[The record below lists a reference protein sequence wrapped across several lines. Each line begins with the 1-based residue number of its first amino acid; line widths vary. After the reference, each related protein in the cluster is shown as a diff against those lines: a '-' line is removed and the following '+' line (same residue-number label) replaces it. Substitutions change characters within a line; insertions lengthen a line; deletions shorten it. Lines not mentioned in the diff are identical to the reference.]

1 MMDTTL
7 LEKEG
12 PVTLEDLR
20 TNFRAHDFSAMSS
33 GYDKEHESSQRNARF
48 KRIVKCFKKAWRE
61 QMKEMTGKNMS
72 NFAPSSPV
80 GCMELSESELVAG
93 ALVDIMED
101 EARLDQLLEIGLTV
115 LRQPLEEELEKL
127 TQGKPTEE
135 LTEEEFAAVLAPLAD
150 QFLGKMMRLL
160 LEVQEADKWMEFTTE
175 MSAHEDY
182 NTQIKE
188 NHANIDFLRQWYH
201 LRTKIGGM
209 LSLEDVET
217 EASTDMDRLLA
228 SRDLER
234 RLMEEEKYDMLL
246 QAFCRSLNNDID
258 SQIVYMCDEGLTQ
271 KEMAQRL
278 GYANHS
284 TVSKRIKKIYQKCC
298 TFLEGQPKEAE
309 TEQQE

>member
-20 TNFRAHDFSAMSS
+20 ANFRAHDFSAMSS
-33 GYDKEHESSQRNARF
+33 GYDKEHESSQRNTRF

-61 QMKEMTGKNMS
+61 QMKEMTGKNMV

-93 ALVDIMED
+93 TLVDIMED
-101 EARLDQLLEIGLTV
+101 EARLDQLFEIGMTV
-115 LRQPLEEELEKL
+115 LRQPLEKELEKRI
-127 TQGKPTEE
+127 QGKSMEE
-135 LTEEEFAAVLAPLAD
+135 LTEEEFSAVMAPLAD

-209 LSLEDVET
+209 LSLEDVEK
-217 EASTDMDRLLA
+217 EASTDMDRLLM
-228 SRDLER
+228 SRGTKQRARNDA
-234 RLMEEEKYDMLL
+234 KYNMLL
-246 QAFCRSLNNDID
+246 QAFCESLNNDID
-258 SQIVYMCDEGLTQ
+258 RKIVYMCDEGLTQ
-271 KEMAQRL
+271 AEIAQRL

-284 TVSKRIKKIYQKCC
+284 AVSKRIKKIYQKCC
-298 TFLEGQPKEAE
+298 TFLESLPKEAE
-309 TEQQE
+309 IE

>member
-1 MMDTTL
+1 MIDTTL

-20 TNFRAHDFSAMSS
+20 AYFYAHDFSAISS
-33 GYDKEHESSQRNARF
+33 GYDKEKESSQRNTRF

-61 QMKEMTGKNMS
+61 QMGEMTGKLMS
-72 NFAPSSPV
+72 VFAPTSAV

-93 ALVDIMED
+93 ILVEVMED
-101 EARLDQLLEIGLTV
+101 EAQLDRLFEIGLTV

-127 TQGKPTEE
+127 AQGKPIDE
-135 LTEEEFAAVLAPLAD
+135 LTEEEINTALAPLAD
-150 QFLGKMMRLL
+150 QFLSKMMRLL
-160 LEVQEADKWMEFTTE
+160 LEVQEADKWMEFSAE
-175 MSAHEDY
+175 MSAHEDF

-188 NHANIDFLRQWYH
+188 NYANITFLRQWYH

-209 LSLEDVET
+209 LSLDDS
-217 EASTDMDRLLA
+217 EAADALTDIDRLVA
-228 SRDLER
+228 TRDPKR
-234 RLMEEEKYDMLL
+234 RIKDDEKYDMLL
-246 QAFCRSLNNDID
+246 QAFCRSLDNDID

-284 TVSKRIKKIYQKCC
+284 AVSKRIKKIYQKCC
-298 TFLEGQPKEAE
+298 AFLESLPKEVE
-309 TEQQE
+309 TE

>member
-7 LEKEG
+7 LEEG

-20 TNFRAHDFSAMSS
+20 ANFRAHDFSAMSS
-33 GYDKEHESSQRNARF
+33 GYDKEHESSQRNTRF

-61 QMKEMTGKNMS
+61 QMKEMTGKNMV

-93 ALVDIMED
+93 TLVDIMED
-101 EARLDQLLEIGLTV
+101 EARLDQLFEIGMTV
-115 LRQPLEEELEKL
+115 LRQPLEKELEKQM
-127 TQGKPTEE
+127 QGKSMEE
-135 LTEEEFAAVLAPLAD
+135 LTEEEFSAVLAPLAD

-160 LEVQEADKWMEFTTE
+160 LEVQEADKWMTFTTE

-209 LSLEDVET
+209 LSLEDVEK
-217 EASTDMDRLLA
+217 EASTDMDRLLM
-228 SRDLER
+228 SRGTKQRARNDA
-234 RLMEEEKYDMLL
+234 KYNMLL
-246 QAFCRSLNNDID
+246 QAFCESLNNDID
-258 SQIVYMCDEGLTQ
+258 RKIVYMCDEGLTQ

-298 TFLEGQPKEAE
+298 TFLDSQPKEAK
-309 TEQQE
+309 TEQ

>member
-7 LEKEG
+7 LEKDG

-20 TNFRAHDFSAMSS
+20 ANFHAHDFSAMSS
-33 GYDKEHESSQRNARF
+33 GYDKENESSQRNTRF

-61 QMKEMTGKNMS
+61 QMKEMTGKNMV

-93 ALVDIMED
+93 TLVDIMED
-101 EARLDQLLEIGLTV
+101 EARLDQLFEIGMTV
-115 LRQPLEEELEKL
+115 LRQPLEKELEKRM
-127 TQGKPTEE
+127 QGKSMEE
-135 LTEEEFAAVLAPLAD
+135 LTEEEFSAVLAPLAD

-160 LEVQEADKWMEFTTE
+160 LEVQEADKWMTFTTE

-209 LSLEDVET
+209 LSLEDVEK
-217 EASTDMDRLLA
+217 EASTDMDRLLM
-228 SRDLER
+228 SRGTKQRAWNDA
-234 RLMEEEKYDMLL
+234 KYNMLL
-246 QAFCRSLNNDID
+246 QAFCESLNNDID
-258 SQIVYMCDEGLTQ
+258 RNGAALGLCQ
-271 KEMAQRL
+271 
-278 GYANHS
+278 S
-284 TVSKRIKKIYQKCC
+284 
-298 TFLEGQPKEAE
+298 
-309 TEQQE
+309 